1 MLMIYGLKHGVQK
14 TNQCN
19 NPITKPLVEIVRL
32 WTHFCRHQGI
42 RILPINSYRLTHSYV
57 TAKFFV
63 DHLTLS

>member
-1 MLMIYGLKHGVQK
+1 MILFFVETSSAINGKKMLMIYGLKHGVQK

-42 RILPINSYRLTHSYV
+42 RILPINS
-57 TAKFFV
+57 
-63 DHLTLS
+63 